1 MKNPFEKEKHNG
13 LIAGLIIG
21 SVAAATVSYLMLTGK
36 GAVIRRD
43 LADTFARLQN
53 TIFGSHEQEEEDHTK
68 DYLQKPHKTPKTDRE
83 ALLKHQ
89 ILAEDSGAHRTEE

>member
-1 MKNPFEKEKHNG
+1 MKNPFIKEEHNG

-36 GAVIRRD
+36 GAVIRKD
-43 LADTFARLQN
+43 LSDAFGRIQD
-53 TIFGSHEQEEEDHTK
+53 TIFGSQQQEEQEEDHSK
-68 DYLQKPHKTPKTDRE
+68 DYLQKPHKAPKTDRE

-89 ILAEDSGAHRTEE
+89 I